1 MMKRVLIV
9 DDAAFMRF
17 VLRQTLEKCGFEVV
31 GEAEN
36 GVKAIRLFR
45 QLKPDVVTMDLTM
58 PALSGVDSIKVI
70 KLIDEEAKIIVISSS
85 GQKLAVEEA
94 IEAGATSFLVKPFKE
109 KVLAER
115 LVDAFKPENMNLNC
129 N

>member
-1 MMKRVLIV
+1 MKRVLIV
-9 DDAAFMRF
+9 DDAAFMRL
-17 VLRQTLEKCGFEVV
+17 VLRNTLEKCGFEVV

-58 PALSGVDSIKVI
+58 PALNGVDSIKVL
-70 KLIDEEAKIIVISSS
+70 KLIDEEAKIIVISST
-85 GQKLAVEEA
+85 GKKLAVEEA

-109 KVLAER
+109 RVLAER
-115 LVDAFKPENMNLNC
+115 LADAFKPKNVNLN
-129 N
+129 